1 LSLILTSLTKLDD
14 AFGRSLKIRRLT
26 KLLSQEELAIASN
39 LSRAYI
45 SDLETGKKDPSL
57 FTVFKLSHGLKIKP
71 SAFIAEVEHL
81 SSGGQATNN
90 QNSFIEK
97 LLIVQKKT

>member
-1 LSLILTSLTKLDD
+1 MILLTKVDD
-14 AFGRSLKIRRLT
+14 AFGRSLKTRRLE
-26 KLLSQEELAIASN
+26 KLLSQEDLAIASN

-57 FTVFKLSHGLKIKP
+57 FTVFKLSHGLKIRP

-81 SSGGQATNN
+81 LSSSQTANN
-90 QNSFIEK
+90 HNSFKEK
-97 LLIVQKKT
+97 LLIVQKKRLTI

>member
-1 LSLILTSLTKLDD
+1 MISLNKLDD
-14 AFGRSLKIRRLT
+14 AFGKSLRKRRLA

-57 FTVFKLSHGLKIKP
+57 FTIFKLANALRLKP
-71 SAFIAEVEHL
+71 SVLIDEVEH
-81 SSGGQATNN
+81 T
-90 QNSFIEK
+90 I
-97 LLIVQKKT
+97 

>member
-1 LSLILTSLTKLDD
+1 MILLTKVDD
-14 AFGRSLKIRRLT
+14 AFGRSLKTLRLE
-26 KLLSQEELAIASN
+26 KLLSQEDLAIASN

-57 FTVFKLSHGLKIKP
+57 FTIFKLSRGLKIKP
-71 SAFIAEVEHL
+71 SALIAKVEHIL
-81 SSGGQATNN
+81 SSNQTANN

-97 LLIVQKKT
+97 LLIMQQKT